1 MTARKEFWLL
11 LAMFILPIAFGT
23 LFFYANPNYFS
34 ESTVNYGELVRPV
47 IATDEGD
54 IEIDGGASSL
64 QGIWT
69 MVYVSSSCDNACEK
83 AVADMKTIRTLMN
96 DDMRRIQRMI
106 IIEDNSTPT
115 SDDKALIKARITSTK
130 LTQSLKKYTEN
141 AIYLIDPIGNIMLYY
156 EPQNI
161 DIRLVIKDLKRL
173 FKYSRIG

>member
-1 MTARKEFWLL
+1 MTAKKEFWML
-11 LAMFILPIAFGT
+11 LAMFVLPIAFGT

-47 IATDEGD
+47 IVIDESD
-54 IEIDGGASSL
+54 IEIDSEASL

-69 MVYVSSSCDNACEK
+69 MVYVSSRCDDACEK
-83 AVADMKTIRTLMN
+83 AVTDMKTIRTLMN

-106 IIEDNSTPT
+106 IIKDNSTPP
-115 SDDKALIKARITSTK
+115 SDDKGLIKAMVISEK

>member
-1 MTARKEFWLL
+1 MTARKEFWML
-11 LAMFILPIAFGT
+11 LAMFIMPIAFGT

-34 ESTVNYGELVRPV
+34 ESTVNYGELIRPV
-47 IATDEGD
+47 IATEEND
-54 IEIDGGASSL
+54 IEIDGDASL

-69 MVYVSSSCDNACEK
+69 MVYVSSRCDDACEK
-83 AVADMKTIRTLMN
+83 AVEDMKTIRTLMN

-106 IIEDNSTPT
+106 IIENNSTPT
-115 SDDKALIKARITSTK
+115 VNDETLIKAKITSEK
-130 LTQSLKKYTEN
+130 LTKSLKKYAEN

>member
-1 MTARKEFWLL
+1 MTAKKEFWMLL
-11 LAMFILPIAFGT
+11 TMFVLPIAFGT
-23 LFFYANPNYFS
+23 LFFYVNPNYFS

-47 IATDEGD
+47 IATDEND
-54 IEIDGGASSL
+54 IQIYGSASL

-69 MVYVSSSCDNACEK
+69 MVYVSTSCNDVCEK

-96 DDMRRIQRMI
+96 ADMRRIQRMI
-106 IIEDNSTPT
+106 IIENNSTPT
-115 SDDKALIKARITSTK
+115 VNDETLIKAKITSEK
-130 LTQSLKKYTEN
+130 LTKSLKKYTEN
-141 AIYLIDPIGNIMLYY
+141 VIYLIDPIGNIMLYY

>member
-1 MTARKEFWLL
+1 MTARKEFWML
-11 LAMFILPIAFGT
+11 LAMFIMPIAFGT

-54 IEIDGGASSL
+54 IEIDGSASL

-69 MVYVSSSCDNACEK
+69 MVYVSSRCDEACEK

-96 DDMRRIQRMI
+96 ADMRRIQRMI
-106 IIEDNSTPT
+106 IIENNSTPT
-115 SDDKALIKARITSTK
+115 VNDETLIKAKITSEK
-130 LTQSLKKYTEN
+130 LTKSLKKYAEN

>member
-1 MTARKEFWLL
+1 MTAKKEFWML

-47 IATDEGD
+47 IATDESD
-54 IEIDGGASSL
+54 IEIDGEASL

-69 MVYVSSSCDNACEK
+69 MVYVSSRCDDACEK
-83 AVADMKTIRTLMN
+83 AVTDMKTIRTLMN
-96 DDMRRIQRMI
+96 ADMRRIQRMI
-106 IIEDNSTPT
+106 IIKDNSTPKN
-115 SDDKALIKARITSTK
+115 SDKSLIKARVTSQK
-130 LTQSLKKYTEN
+130 LTQNLKNYTEN

>member
-1 MTARKEFWLL
+1 MTAKKEFWMLL
-11 LAMFILPIAFGT
+11 VMFILPIAFGT

-34 ESTVNYGELVRPV
+34 ESTVNYGGLVRPV

-54 IEIDGGASSL
+54 IEIDGASSL

-69 MVYVSSSCDNACEK
+69 MVYVSSRCDEVCEK

-96 DDMRRIQRMI
+96 TDMRRIQRMI

-115 SDDKALIKARITSTK
+115 SDDVALIKARVTSEK
-130 LTQSLKKYTEN
+130 IAQNLKKYTGN
-141 AIYLIDPIGNIMLYY
+141 SFYLIDPIGNIMLYY

>member
-1 MTARKEFWLL
+1 MTAKKESWLL

-47 IATDEGD
+47 IAIEEGD
-54 IEIDGGASSL
+54 IEIEGSTAL

-69 MVYVSSSCDNACEK
+69 MVYVSSHCDDACEK
-83 AVADMKTIRTLMN
+83 AAADMKTIRTLMN
-96 DDMRRIQRMI
+96 ADMRRIQRMI
-106 IIEDNSTPT
+106 IIEDNSMPT
-115 SDDKALIKARITSTK
+115 SNDESLVKARIISEK

>member
-1 MTARKEFWLL
+1 MTVRKEFWLL

-23 LFFYANPNYFS
+23 LFFYANPKYFS
-34 ESTVNYGELVRPV
+34 ESTVNYGELVQPV

-69 MVYVSSSCDNACEK
+69 IVYVSSRCDEACEK

-96 DDMRRIQRMI
+96 ADMRRIQRMI
-106 IIEDNSTPT
+106 IIEDSSIPT
-115 SDDKALIKARITSTK
+115 SDDKGLIKARVTSEK

>member
-1 MTARKEFWLL
+1 MTAKKEFWML

-47 IATDEGD
+47 IATDESD

-83 AVADMKTIRTLMN
+83 AVAGMKTIRTLMN

-115 SDDKALIKARITSTK
+115 SDEKALIKARITSTK

>member
-1 MTARKEFWLL
+1 MTARKEFWML

-54 IEIDGGASSL
+54 IEIDGGASL

-69 MVYVSSSCDNACEK
+69 MVYVSSRCDDVCEK

-96 DDMRRIQRMI
+96 ADMRRIQRMI
-106 IIEDNSTPT
+106 IIENNSTPT
-115 SDDKALIKARITSTK
+115 VNDETLIKAKITSEK
-130 LTQSLKKYTEN
+130 LTKSLKKYAEN

>member
-1 MTARKEFWLL
+1 MTARKEFWML
-11 LAMFILPIAFGT
+11 LAMFVLPIAFGT
-23 LFFYANPNYFS
+23 LFFYASPNYFS

-47 IATDEGD
+47 IATDDTD
-54 IEIDGGASSL
+54 IEIEGSASL
-64 QGIWT
+64 EGIWT
-69 MVYVSSSCDNACEK
+69 MVYVSSRCDEACEK

-96 DDMRRIQRMI
+96 ADMRRIQRMI

-115 SDDKALIKARITSTK
+115 SDDKTLIKARVISEK
-130 LTQSLKKYTEN
+130 LTQSLKKYAEN
-141 AIYLIDPIGNIMLYY
+141 AIYLVDPIGNIMLYY

>member
-1 MTARKEFWLL
+1 MTAKKEFWML

-47 IATDEGD
+47 IATEEGD
-54 IEIDGGASSL
+54 IEIDGGASL

-69 MVYVSSSCDNACEK
+69 MVYVSSRCDDVCEK
-83 AVADMKTIRTLMN
+83 AVVDMKTIRTLMN

-106 IIEDNSTPT
+106 IIENNSTPT
-115 SDDKALIKARITSTK
+115 VNDETLIKAKITSEK
-130 LTQSLKKYTEN
+130 LTKSLKKYAEN

>member
-1 MTARKEFWLL
+1 MTARKEFWML

-47 IATDEGD
+47 IATEEGD
-54 IEIDGGASSL
+54 IEIDGGASL

-69 MVYVSSSCDNACEK
+69 MVYVSSRCDDVCEK

-96 DDMRRIQRMI
+96 ADMRRIQRMI
-106 IIEDNSTPT
+106 IIENNSTPT
-115 SDDKALIKARITSTK
+115 VNDETLIKAKITSEK
-130 LTQSLKKYTEN
+130 LTKSLKKYAEN

>member
-1 MTARKEFWLL
+1 MTARKEFWML
-11 LAMFILPIAFGT
+11 LAMFIMPIAFGT

-47 IATDEGD
+47 IATDDTD
-54 IEIDGGASSL
+54 IEIDGSASL

-69 MVYVSSSCDNACEK
+69 IAYVSSRCDEACEK
-83 AVADMKTIRTLMN
+83 AVSDMKTIRTLMN
-96 DDMRRIQRMI
+96 ADMRRIQRMI
-106 IIEDNSTPT
+106 IIENNSTPT
-115 SDDKALIKARITSTK
+115 VNDETLIKARITSEK
-130 LTQSLKKYTEN
+130 LTKSLKKYTEN

>member
-1 MTARKEFWLL
+1 MTAKKEFWML
-11 LAMFILPIAFGT
+11 LAMFILPIAFGM

-47 IATDEGD
+47 IATDERD
-54 IEIDGGASSL
+54 IEIDGDASL

-69 MVYVSSSCDNACEK
+69 MVYVSSHCDDVCEN

-96 DDMRRIQRMI
+96 ADMRRIQRMI
-106 IIEDNSTPT
+106 IIKDNSTPKN
-115 SDDKALIKARITSTK
+115 SDKSLIKARVTSQK
-130 LTQSLKKYTEN
+130 LTQNLKNYTEN

-161 DIRLVIKDLKRL
+161 DVRLVIKDLKRL

>member
-1 MTARKEFWLL
+1 MTARKEFWVL

-34 ESTVNYGELVRPV
+34 ESTVNYGELIRPV
-47 IATDEGD
+47 IATDDND
-54 IEIDGGASSL
+54 IEIDGDASL
-64 QGIWT
+64 EGIWT
-69 MVYVSSSCDNACEK
+69 MVYVSSRCDDACEK
-83 AVADMKTIRTLMN
+83 AVEDMKTIRTLMN
-96 DDMRRIQRMI
+96 ADMRRIQRMI
-106 IIEDNSTPT
+106 IIGDNSTPT
-115 SDDKALIKARITSTK
+115 SNDESLIKARSASKK
-130 LTQSLKKYTEN
+130 LTESLKKYKEN

>member
-1 MTARKEFWLL
+1 MTARKEFWML

-23 LFFYANPNYFS
+23 LIFYANPNYFS

-47 IATDEGD
+47 IATDESD
-54 IEIDGGASSL
+54 IEIDGGASL

-69 MVYVSSSCDNACEK
+69 MVYVSSRCDDVCEK
-83 AVADMKTIRTLMN
+83 AVVDMKTIRTLMN
-96 DDMRRIQRMI
+96 ADMRRIQRMI
-106 IIEDNSTPT
+106 IIENNSTPT
-115 SDDKALIKARITSTK
+115 VNDETLIKARITSEK
-130 LTQSLKKYTEN
+130 LTKSLKKYTEN

>member
-1 MTARKEFWLL
+1 MTARKEFWML
-11 LAMFILPIAFGT
+11 LAMFVLPIAFGT
-23 LFFYANPNYFS
+23 LFFYASPNYFS
-34 ESTVNYGELVRPV
+34 ESTVNYGELIRPV
-47 IATDEGD
+47 IATDDTD
-54 IEIDGGASSL
+54 IEIEGSASL

-69 MVYVSSSCDNACEK
+69 MVYVSSRCDDVCEK

-96 DDMRRIQRMI
+96 ADMRRIQRMI

-115 SDDKALIKARITSTK
+115 SKDESLIKARVTSEK
-130 LTQSLKKYTEN
+130 LTQSLKKYAEN

>member
-1 MTARKEFWLL
+1 MTARKEFWML

-47 IATDEGD
+47 IATDEND
-54 IEIDGGASSL
+54 IEIYGSASL

-69 MVYVSSSCDNACEK
+69 MVYVSSRCDEACEK
-83 AVADMKTIRTLMN
+83 AVEDMKTIRTLMN

-106 IIEDNSTPT
+106 IIEDNSTPIINNEG
-115 SDDKALIKARITSTK
+115 LIKARVTSKK

>member
-47 IATDEGD
+47 IETDEGD
-54 IEIDGGASSL
+54 IEIEGSSSL

-69 MVYVSSSCDNACEK
+69 IVYVSSRCDDACEK

-96 DDMRRIQRMI
+96 ADMRRIQRMI
-106 IIEDNSTPT
+106 IIEDNSIPK
-115 SDDKALIKARITSTK
+115 SDDKDLIKARLTSEK
-130 LTQSLKKYTEN
+130 LTKSLKKYTEN

-156 EPQNI
+156 EPQDI

>member
-1 MTARKEFWLL
+1 MTAKKEFWML

-47 IATDEGD
+47 IATVEGD
-54 IEIDGGASSL
+54 IEIDGGTFSL

-69 MVYVSSSCDNACEK
+69 MVYVSSRCDDVCEK

-106 IIEDNSTPT
+106 IIENNSTPT
-115 SDDKALIKARITSTK
+115 ANDETLIKAKITSEK
-130 LTQSLKKYTEN
+130 LTKSLKKYAEN

>member
-1 MTARKEFWLL
+1 MTVKKEFWML

-47 IATDEGD
+47 IATDEDD

-69 MVYVSSSCDNACEK
+69 MVYVSSRCDDACEK
-83 AVADMKTIRTLMN
+83 AVVDMKTIRTLMN
-96 DDMRRIQRMI
+96 ADMRRIQRMI

-115 SDDKALIKARITSTK
+115 SNDESLIKARVTSEK

>member
-47 IATDEGD
+47 IVTDESD
-54 IEIDGGASSL
+54 IEIDGSASL

-69 MVYVSSSCDNACEK
+69 IVYVSSRCDEVCEK

-96 DDMRRIQRMI
+96 ADMRRIQRMI
-106 IIEDNSTPT
+106 IINDNSTPT
-115 SDDKALIKARITSTK
+115 SYDQDLVKAKVASEK
-130 LTQSLKKYTEN
+130 LTLSLKKYTEN

>member
-54 IEIDGGASSL
+54 IEIDGGASL

-69 MVYVSSSCDNACEK
+69 MVYVSSRCDDVCEK

-96 DDMRRIQRMI
+96 ADMRRIQRMI
-106 IIEDNSTPT
+106 IIENNSTPT
-115 SDDKALIKARITSTK
+115 VNDETLIKARITSEK
-130 LTQSLKKYTEN
+130 LTKSLKKYAEN

>member
-1 MTARKEFWLL
+1 MTAKKEFWML

-47 IATDEGD
+47 IATEEGD
-54 IEIDGGASSL
+54 IEIDGSASL

-69 MVYVSSSCDNACEK
+69 MVYVSSRCDDVCEK
-83 AVADMKTIRTLMN
+83 AVTDMKTIRTLMN
-96 DDMRRIQRMI
+96 ADMRRIQRMI
-106 IIEDNSTPT
+106 IIENNSTST
-115 SDDKALIKARITSTK
+115 VNDETLIKAKITSEK
-130 LTQSLKKYTEN
+130 LTKSLKKYAEN

>member
-1 MTARKEFWLL
+1 
-11 LAMFILPIAFGT
+11 MFILPIAFGT

-47 IATDEGD
+47 IATDAAD
-54 IEIDGGASSL
+54 IEIDSASSL

-69 MVYVSSSCDNACEK
+69 MVYVSSRCDNVCEK

-96 DDMRRIQRMI
+96 ADMRRIQRMI
-106 IIEDNSTPT
+106 IIEDNSMPT
-115 SDDKALIKARITSTK
+115 SNDESLIKARITSEK

>member
-1 MTARKEFWLL
+1 MTAKKEFWML

-23 LFFYANPNYFS
+23 LFFYANPNYFN

-47 IATDEGD
+47 IATEEGD
-54 IEIDGGASSL
+54 IEIDGGASL

-69 MVYVSSSCDNACEK
+69 MVYVSSRCDDVCKK
-83 AVADMKTIRTLMN
+83 AVTDMKTIRTLMN
-96 DDMRRIQRMI
+96 ADMRRIQRMI
-106 IIEDNSTPT
+106 IIENNSTPT
-115 SDDKALIKARITSTK
+115 VNDKTLIKAKITSEK
-130 LTQSLKKYTEN
+130 LTKSLKKYAEN

>member
-1 MTARKEFWLL
+1 MTAKKEFWML

-47 IATDEGD
+47 IATEEGD
-54 IEIDGGASSL
+54 IEIDGGASL

-69 MVYVSSSCDNACEK
+69 MVYVSSRCDDVCEK
-83 AVADMKTIRTLMN
+83 AAADMKTIRTLMN
-96 DDMRRIQRMI
+96 ADMRRIQRMI
-106 IIEDNSTPT
+106 IIENNSTPT
-115 SDDKALIKARITSTK
+115 VNDETLIKAKITSEK
-130 LTQSLKKYTEN
+130 LTKSLKKYAEN

>member
-1 MTARKEFWLL
+1 MTAKKEFWML
-11 LAMFILPIAFGT
+11 LAMFVLPIAFGT

-47 IATDEGD
+47 IATEEND
-54 IEIDGGASSL
+54 IEIDGDASL

-69 MVYVSSSCDNACEK
+69 MVYVSSRCDDACEK
-83 AVADMKTIRTLMN
+83 AVTDMKTIRTLMN

-106 IIEDNSTPT
+106 IIKDNSTPKNRDE
-115 SDDKALIKARITSTK
+115 SLIKAKITSEK
-130 LTQSLKKYTEN
+130 LTQNLKKYTEN
-141 AIYLIDPIGNIMLYY
+141 AIYLIDRIGNIMLYY

>member
-1 MTARKEFWLL
+1 MTARKEFWVL
-11 LAMFILPIAFGT
+11 LAMFVMPIAFGT

-47 IATDEGD
+47 IATDGDD
-54 IEIDGGASSL
+54 IEIEGDASL

-69 MVYVSSSCDNACEK
+69 MVYISNRCDDACEK

-106 IIEDNSTPT
+106 IIADSSTPT
-115 SDDKALIKARITSTK
+115 SNDESLIKARVNSEK
-130 LTQSLKKYTEN
+130 FKQSLKKYTEN
-141 AIYLIDPIGNIMLYY
+141 AIYLIDPIGNVMLYY

>member
-1 MTARKEFWLL
+1 MTARKEFWML

-34 ESTVNYGELVRPV
+34 ESTVNYGDLVRPV

-54 IEIDGGASSL
+54 IEIDGGASL

-69 MVYVSSSCDNACEK
+69 MVYVSSRCDDVCEK
-83 AVADMKTIRTLMN
+83 AVVDMKTIRTLMN
-96 DDMRRIQRMI
+96 ADMRRIQRMI

-115 SDDKALIKARITSTK
+115 SDDKTLIKARVISEK
-130 LTQSLKKYTEN
+130 LTQSLEKYTEN

>member
-1 MTARKEFWLL
+1 MTAKKEFWAL

-23 LFFYANPNYFS
+23 LFFYASPNYFS
-34 ESTVNYGELVRPV
+34 ESTVNYGELVRPI
-47 IATDEGD
+47 IATDRDD
-54 IEIDGGASSL
+54 IEIEGNSSL

-69 MVYVSSSCDNACEK
+69 IAYVSNRCNDACEK

-106 IIEDNSTPT
+106 IIEDSSTPV
-115 SDDKALIKARITSTK
+115 SNDESLIKARLNSEK
-130 LTQSLKKYTEN
+130 LKHSLKKYTEN

>member
-1 MTARKEFWLL
+1 MTARKEFWML

-23 LFFYANPNYFS
+23 LFFYASPNYFS

-47 IATDEGD
+47 IATDDTD
-54 IEIDGGASSL
+54 IEIEGSASL
-64 QGIWT
+64 EGIWT
-69 MVYVSSSCDNACEK
+69 MVYVSSHCDEACEK
-83 AVADMKTIRTLMN
+83 AVADMETVRTLMN
-96 DDMRRIQRMI
+96 ADMRRIQRMI

-115 SDDKALIKARITSTK
+115 SDDKTLIKARVTSEK

-141 AIYLIDPIGNIMLYY
+141 AIYLVDPIGNIMLYY

>member
-1 MTARKEFWLL
+1 MTAKKEFWML

-47 IATDEGD
+47 IATEEGD
-54 IEIDGGASSL
+54 IEIDGGASL
-64 QGIWT
+64 QGVWT
-69 MVYVSSSCDNACEK
+69 MVYVSSRCDDVCEK
-83 AVADMKTIRTLMN
+83 AVVDMKTIRTLMN

-106 IIEDNSTPT
+106 IIENNSTPT
-115 SDDKALIKARITSTK
+115 VNDETLIKAKITSEK
-130 LTQSLKKYTEN
+130 LTKSLKKYAEN